1 MKFKSDDDGSPG
13 VTKHLARFACETRY
27 EDIPSGVRDLERVH
41 ILDALGLALAGARA
55 RGSSILR
62 DYLSSLGC
70 TAGPAHVFGT
80 DMMTAGR
87 FAALVN
93 GAAIHA
99 HDYDD
104 TCPQHLADRN
114 GGLHATGPVLSAAL
128 AAAEKT
134 GASGR
139 DVLEAFHVG
148 VEIGC
153 RINHAIDNR
162 HYANG
167 YHATGTI
174 NVFGAAAAVSRV
186 MRADVDTV
194 RTAFGLAASH
204 AGGIRENFGTM
215 TKPYH
220 AGHAA
225 EGGTVAA
232 ELAICGFTAARNALE
247 APRGYFAAAGGG
259 FDPEQVM
266 DRLGSPWAFE
276 DPGIWIKPHP
286 SGALN
291 HPAMTLLRRY
301 VRENELKPT
310 DVAHVRLRTNAN
322 VVNTLLHNDPS
333 DWLEAKFSLPFNAA
347 AILVRG
353 RAGLAEFTDEIVND
367 PQIRSMMSRIDFS
380 AFDEIGPDFANTTTF
395 VELALTDGRTMT
407 GRVDFPKGSP
417 QDPMSFD
424 DVTEKF
430 RECAEFADWPA
441 QKTERI
447 IELVRG
453 FERLAD
459 IRDLTSAMSQ

>member
-1 MKFKSDDDGSPG
+1 MKSKPDDNGSPG
-13 VTKHLARFACETRY
+13 VTEHLARFACETRY
-27 EDIPSGVRDLERVH
+27 EDIPPGVRDLGRVH

-55 RGSSILR
+55 QGSTILR
-62 DYLSSLGC
+62 DYLSGLGC
-70 TAGPAHVFGT
+70 AAGPAHVFGT
-80 DMMTAGR
+80 DMMTTGR
-87 FAALVN
+87 FAALAN

-134 GASGR
+134 GARGR

-162 HYANG
+162 HYAGG

-186 MRADVDTV
+186 MRADAATV
-194 RTAFGLAASH
+194 QTAFGLAASH

-232 ELAICGFTAARNALE
+232 ELAIRGFTAARNALE

-291 HPAMTLLRRY
+291 HPAMTLLRRFM
-301 VRENELKPT
+301 RESGLTST
-310 DVAHVRLRTNAN
+310 DVARVRIRTNAN

-333 DWLEAKFSLPFNAA
+333 NWLEAKFSLPFNAA

-353 RAGLAEFTDEIVND
+353 RAGLAEFTDEVVND
-367 PQIRSMMSRIDFS
+367 PQIRAMIDRVDFA
-380 AFDEIGPDFANTTTF
+380 AFDAIGPDFTNTTTF
-395 VELALTDGRTMT
+395 VDVALNDGRTLS

-430 RECAEFADWPA
+430 RECAEFAGWPER
-441 QKTERI
+441 KTERV

-453 FERLAD
+453 FEGLSDVSDLA
-459 IRDLTSAMSQ
+459 SAMSL